1 MGMAD
6 KIKSNLDTAQNDQE
20 VLLKNQFNS
29 GTKVLMEKFLENVQ
43 AGEVSLNSINDY
55 NQLFKI
61 FQEVNHLT
69 SEDGAEGNG
78 NPPKLSLAEED
89 SIENKLKVDT
99 KRVMESDGQMV
110 DKKQIDINDIKNLS
124 EKDVNDIAIDRT
136 TVLNNRNG
144 GFDVD

>member
-6 KIKSNLDTAQNDQE
+6 KIKNNLDTAQNDQE

-69 SEDGAEGNG
+69 AEDGAEGNG
-78 NPPKLSLAEED
+78 KPPKLSLAEED

-99 KRVMESDGQMV
+99 RRVMESDGQMV

-124 EKDVNDIAIDRT
+124 EKDVDDIAIDRT